1 MTTGADRDFSV
12 SIAEI
17 YDQLLVPLI
26 FQAYANDLSYRVE
39 KLEPRNVLEIAA
51 GTGVVTRVLASR
63 LPDGTRVVATDLN
76 EPMLNYAKAKQV
88 PSGAIEWRQA
98 DALSLPFEDN
108 AFDVMVCQ
116 FGAMFFPDK
125 VKAFGEARRVLKPGG
140 RFVFSVWDRISE
152 NEFADVVTEAL
163 AQRFPDDPPR
173 FMARI
178 PHGYHDAA
186 QIRAELNAAGFT
198 EVETEVVEKT
208 SRASSPHTVA
218 HAYCQGT
225 PLRGEIE
232 SRDPSGLEPA
242 TDDAAIALAQ
252 KFGSGP
258 IEGRIQAIV
267 ITAIR

>member
-1 MTTGADRDFSV
+1 MAAGADRDFSV

-26 FQAYANDLSYRVE
+26 FQAYANDLSRRVE

-63 LPDGTRVVATDLN
+63 LPEGTRVVATDLN
-76 EPMLNYAKAKQV
+76 EPMLNYAKAKQAPGGV
-88 PSGAIEWRQA
+88 VEWRHA

-108 AFDVMVCQ
+108 AFDVVVCQ

-125 VKAFGEARRVLKPGG
+125 VKAFGEARRVLRPGG
-140 RFVFSVWDRISE
+140 HFVFSVWDRISE

-178 PHGYHDAA
+178 PHGYHDVA
-186 QIRAELNAAGFT
+186 QIRVELKGAGFT
-198 EVETEVVEKT
+198 EVLTEVVEKT
-208 SRASSPHTVA
+208 SRASSPHLVA

-225 PLRGEIE
+225 PLRAEIE
-232 SRDPSGLEPA
+232 SRNPSGLEST
-242 TDDAAIALAQ
+242 TDHAAIALAQ
-252 KFGSGP
+252 KFGSGT

-267 ITAIR
+267 IIATR

>member
-1 MTTGADRDFSV
+1 MAAGADREFSG
-12 SIAEI
+12 SIAQI
-17 YDQLLVPLI
+17 YDRLLVPLI
-26 FQAYANDLSYRVE
+26 FQVYANDLSHRVE
-39 KLEPRNVLEIAA
+39 RLQPRDVLETAA

-76 EPMLNYAKAKQV
+76 EPMLNYAKAKQA
-88 PSGAIEWRQA
+88 PGGAVEWRHA

-108 AFDVMVCQ
+108 AFDVVVCQ

-125 VKAFGEARRVLKPGG
+125 VKTFGEARRVLKPGG

-163 AQRFPDDPPR
+163 AQRYPDDPPR

-178 PHGYHDAA
+178 PHGYYDVV

-198 EVETEVVEKT
+198 EVVTEVVKKI
-208 SRASSPHTVA
+208 SRASSPHAVA

-225 PLRGEIE
+225 PLRAEIE

-242 TDDAAIALAQ
+242 TDHAATALAQ

-258 IEGRIQAIV
+258 LEGRIQAIV
-267 ITAIR
+267 ITATR